1 MEPLPLVDPQY
12 HPSHRELEAGL
23 LPPKSSLAYVSG
35 GNSSSSNT
43 DYSAS
48 PYRRSS
54 VSSLG
59 QTSSGA
65 PTSLA
70 GSAAGG
76 IAATTVTTATA
87 SAATD
92 QQIYSSPPYGS
103 HSTVISIPANGRPGM
118 YSSYHGATEF
128 SHATESKAPTVN
140 LRIYPEVSYNMQLAP
155 SGGSGES
162 GYHGGYDNPSS
173 SSNSTN
179 PRTPSRNPL
188 GHRRTSSGISNTS
201 VGSANVNSA
210 AAFDTRDV
218 PLTGSHMAPPHMR

>member
-1 MEPLPLVDPQY
+1 MVEPLPLVDPQY

-23 LPPKSSLAYVSG
+23 LPPKSSLAYISG
-35 GNSSSSNT
+35 GNSSNSNT

-59 QTSSGA
+59 QASVATSTDVAVSG
-65 PTSLA
+65 T
-70 GSAAGG
+70 GG
-76 IAATTVTTATA
+76 IPATTVSTATA
-87 SAATD
+87 SAGID

-103 HSTVISIPANGRPGM
+103 HSTVIPIPANGRPGM

-128 SHATESKAPTVN
+128 SHATEDKALTVN
-140 LRIYPEVSYNMQLAP
+140 LRIYPEVSYNMRLAP

-179 PRTPSRNPL
+179 PRTPSRNQF

-201 VGSANVNSA
+201 VGSANVNSTL
-210 AAFDTRDV
+210 DTRDV
-218 PLTGSHMAPPHMR
+218 LLTGGHMTPAHMR